1 MDEIIIIKIVFGAML
16 SIGILVLLV
25 IAFKLY
31 YKYLVQEKRCLKKTK
46 GIVKKYTLSSR
57 GGENSSIHLPVVFYE
72 VDRKQ
77 YKIIGPEY
85 KSYKTISITT
95 PLSENKI
102 IDFHEDEKQKLVIK
116 RKANDF
122 IDVYKNP
129 IQEMYPLNSEIDVF
143 YDETNP
149 KLAYVLRYCNR
160 KYLFWLMFFGAMF
173 TLIIDLCILFVL

>member
-1 MDEIIIIKIVFGAML
+1 MSEIIIIKMVFEIML
-16 SIGILVLLV
+16 SIGTLILLV

-31 YKYLVQEKRCLKKTK
+31 YKYLVQEKRCIKKAK
-46 GIVKKYTLSSR
+46 GIIKKYTISSR
-57 GGENSSIHLPVVFYE
+57 GGENSGVHLPVVFYE
-72 VDRKQ
+72 VDGKE
-77 YKIIGPEY
+77 YKIVGPEY

-102 IDFHEDEKQKLVIK
+102 IDFYEDENQKLVIK
-116 RKANDF
+116 RQTNAF
-122 IDVYKNP
+122 IGVYKNP

-160 KYLFWLMFFGAMF
+160 KSLFWLMFISAMF
-173 TLIIDLCILFVL
+173 TLIIDLCILFIL